1 MSVLQQKFIV
11 QTFQFWVDIDQASTK
26 KEADILIMIGPEI
39 RPPCSNLPT
48 KLYGSFSFP
57 GGNPL
62 NFGDY
67 EVVVNEFTVNKNP
80 TYVPR
85 GSKKELD
92 FYFY

>member
-1 MSVLQQKFIV
+1 
-11 QTFQFWVDIDQASTK
+11 
-26 KEADILIMIGPEI
+26 MIGPEI

-67 EVVVNEFTVNKNP
+67 EVVVNEFVVNKKP

-85 GSKKELD
+85 GSNKGSELLLLLTGQLIFGQLLLQFILVIVVISDKKKLNS
-92 FYFY
+92 